1 MALAPNSAV
10 NRDALQAALCTARMP
25 PLLGMLAGSTLS
37 RCLSCCSFQ
46 ASLYHLTIVFGRT
59 WVWQRGGTVG
69 FFSRVFGIGRCWTG
83 LEDVLRQGLDGSPEE
98 RRDVVQTFI
107 SQILR
112 KSLSQEDMGEII
124 ALNVMRNGE
133 LNETFQHAFER
144 GWKRATKLRAKAARD
159 EIIAEA
165 QRILSVSRSL
175 GG

>member
-1 MALAPNSAV
+1 M
-10 NRDALQAALCTARMP
+10 
-25 PLLGMLAGSTLS
+25 
-37 RCLSCCSFQ
+37 
-46 ASLYHLTIVFGRT
+46 
-59 WVWQRGGTVG
+59 G